1 MTSYPS
7 LIAGAM
13 IFAIIVVQ
21 IRDKEYNS
29 LLFIILFSIPILS
42 LLIFLSYK
50 NFDLLGYVLIVIPII
65 LVYIGYKMGVKESPP
80 VMLPEPTP
88 APIPTPAPA
97 PEENNK
103 CNRCAKVPCL
113 CPVKIT

>member
-1 MTSYPS
+1 MASYPA

-29 LLFIILFSIPILS
+29 LLLIILFSLPILS
-42 LLIFLSYK
+42 LLIYLSYK
-50 NFDLLGYVLIVIPII
+50 NFDLLGYVLIIIPIV
-65 LVYIGYKMGVKESPP
+65 LVYIGYKMGIKQEEPAP
-80 VMLPEPTP
+80 VILPEPTP
-88 APIPTPAPA
+88 APAPVPA
-97 PEENNK
+97 PEEEK

-113 CPVKIT
+113 CPVKKT